1 MAPITIL
8 GRKICFQVVLKRHEL
23 DLAMEKY
30 SVANILKD
38 IFSPPLP
45 VTNLPT
51 HRCNVGSV

>member
-38 IFSPPLP
+38 IFSPPP
-45 VTNLPT
+45 A
-51 HRCNVGSV
+51 CNQPAHPEM

>member
-8 GRKICFQVVLKRHEL
+8 GRKICLQVVLKRHEL
-23 DLAMEKY
+23 VLAMEKY

-38 IFSPPLP
+38 IFSPLP